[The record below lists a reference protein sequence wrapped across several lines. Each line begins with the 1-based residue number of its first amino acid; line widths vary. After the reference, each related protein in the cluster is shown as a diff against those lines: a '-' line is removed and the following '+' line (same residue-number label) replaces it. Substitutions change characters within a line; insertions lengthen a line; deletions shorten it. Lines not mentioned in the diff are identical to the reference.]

1 MVKSLPVDTASGSGL
16 DRVFGALADPTRRA
30 ILARLAQGDASVTDL
45 ASPCDMSLP
54 AVVKHLRVL
63 ADAGLV
69 ASEKSGR
76 VRQCHLDPAPLRTA
90 AEWLEY
96 YRQFWGAQLDNLGSY
111 LERVTTGST
120 KTSKELKWTRTPARP
135 PRSSKSSGRTARRR
149 RSSSRH

>member
-1 MVKSLPVDTASGSGL
+1 MVKYSTSSDTVTGTGL

-30 ILARLAQGDASVTDL
+30 ILARLAMGDASVTDL

-69 ASEKSGR
+69 ATEKTGR
-76 VRQCHLDPAPLRTA
+76 VRQCRLEPTPLRSA
-90 AEWLEY
+90 AEWLDHY
-96 YRQFWGAQLDNLGSY
+96 QRFWTVQLDNLGSF
-111 LERVTTGST
+111 LERATTRT
-120 KTSKELKWTRTPARP
+120 TSKEHEWTPTP
-135 PRSSKSSGRTARRR
+135 PRPHRPSKSRARTARRK